1 MHYMATDDP
10 SKAIMSLQMVLRS
23 DAQNLTAW
31 ESLADAYFTRGSFT
45 SALKAYDKVLHLQ
58 PPHDDQIYAQL
69 QIATIKLKL
78 GYFREAKCAL
88 RDQILAKEDNYVPA
102 LKVMAECLLQEARD
116 FYSQGIDKN
125 IVDNCQEAVDYLVVA
140 INKSPR

>member
-1 MHYMATDDP
+1 MATDDP

-58 PPHDDQIYAQL
+58 THGSLYAQL

-78 GYFREAKCAL
+78 GYFREAKLAL
-88 RDQILAKEDNYVPA
+88 RDEILAKEQNYVPA
-102 LKVMAECLLQEARD
+102 LKTMAECLLQEAAD
-116 FYSQGIDKN
+116 FYAQCIDKN
-125 IVDNCQEAVDYLVVA
+125 VLDNCQEAVAYLVVA
-140 INKSPR
+140 INQSPG